1 MNNLLTKEKEGSTID
16 SAFFAE
22 PPVIATS
29 TIYTLEAAMNA
40 TPSLHD
46 FEEDAESL
54 TEDSPAATTAHKPH
68 PWHAFIATWL
78 GGVFDGMDS
87 SIFAI
92 VLFPALSELLHTQSH
107 SVVGQFGSYIIAMF
121 MVGWAV
127 GAVFFGWLADHIG
140 RARTLSITILLY
152 ALFTGLCAFAHNWWE
167 LGFYRFLV
175 GAGIGGEMGIG
186 AVLLAECWPKRSRV
200 YALSALAT
208 SLGVG
213 YILTAGLNLLLA
225 GNWRYLFIAGVI
237 PAFLTVYMRMKLK
250 DSDHFHEMQ
259 EKKKEAKSK
268 AHHERS
274 EADHELLS
282 QTFGALLSKENFN
295 KTIIVGC
302 LTSCA
307 IIAWWAVLSWI
318 PAWINQITGAMA
330 VAERSHTM
338 LFKDMGMILSGILGG
353 FMISRFG
360 YKRCMSLTFVLA
372 FVFTVGMFM
381 TFKSFTPWI
390 FPCILGVGFFAH
402 VPFVLL
408 WSYIPELYSTRIR
421 STAFGVTY
429 NMGRMFA
436 ALAALGS
443 GWLIQVF
450 SGSYAMAASTFALI
464 FLVGAVTALFMP
476 TPCGKM
482 IEE

>member
-1 MNNLLTKEKEGSTID
+1 MTNSVLTKIETQESPATPPAKPMNSTDTELD
-16 SAFFAE
+16 SAPQAAAA
-22 PPVIATS
+22 IS
-29 TIYTLEAAMNA
+29 EAAG
-40 TPSLHD
+40 
-46 FEEDAESL
+46 
-54 TEDSPAATTAHKPH
+54 KPN

-92 VLFPALSELLHTQSH
+92 VLFPALSELLNTHSH

-121 MVGWAV
+121 MVGWAI

-167 LGFYRFLV
+167 LGFCRFLV

-186 AVLLAECWPKRSRV
+186 AVLLSECWPKRTRI

-213 YILTAGLNLLLA
+213 YILTAGLNLALN

-250 DSDHFHEMQ
+250 DSDHFHELQ
-259 EKKKEAKSK
+259 EKKKEAKNK

-282 QTFGALLSKENFN
+282 HTFKALISKENFN
-295 KTIIVGC
+295 KTMIVGV

-338 LFKDMGMILSGILGG
+338 LFKDFGMILSGVLGG
-353 FMISRFG
+353 WMITKMG
-360 YKRCMSLTFVLA
+360 YKRCMIVSFLLA
-372 FVFTVGMFM
+372 FCFTVGMFM
-381 TFKSFTPWI
+381 TFKSFTPSI
-390 FPCILGVGFFAH
+390 FPYILGVGFFAH
-402 VPFVLL
+402 MPFVLL

-429 NMGRMFA
+429 NMGRIFA
-436 ALAALGS
+436 AFAALGS

-450 SGSYAMAASTFALI
+450 GGSYAMAASSFAAI
-464 FLVGAVTALFMP
+464 FLVGAAAAIFMP

-482 IEE
+482 IED